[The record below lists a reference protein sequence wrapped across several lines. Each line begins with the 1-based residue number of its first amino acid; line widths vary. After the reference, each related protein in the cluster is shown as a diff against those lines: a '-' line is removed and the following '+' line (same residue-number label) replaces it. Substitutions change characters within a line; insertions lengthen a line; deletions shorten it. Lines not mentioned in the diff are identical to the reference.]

1 MKIFTFWRS
10 LATYRVRMALN
21 LKGMKPEEITVDLFA
36 GHQMKP
42 EFAAVNPMKAIPVL
56 IDDDGTTLHQSMA
69 IMEYLDEKYPIPP
82 LMPRDPASRARIRA
96 LSMMTVADA
105 HPLVVPRIRSDLAS
119 RFGASPEQV
128 TKWAQHWLGAGLDAY
143 EAMLSRDKATG
154 DFCHGDKITLADIC
168 LVSHCVGIRFFE
180 GTYDHHPTVKRIV
193 DLCLADEA
201 IARAHPLKQPG
212 APKPA

>member
-1 MKIFTFWRS
+1 MKLFTFWRS
-10 LATYRVRMALN
+10 LATYRVRMVLN
-21 LKGMKPEEITVDLFA
+21 LKGLKPEEITVDLFA

-56 IDDDGTTLHQSMA
+56 IDADGVTLHQSMA
-69 IMEYLDEKYPIPP
+69 IMEYLDETYPVPP
-82 LMPRDPASRARIRA
+82 LMPRDPAGRARVRA
-96 LSMMTVADA
+96 LAMMTVADA

-128 TKWAQHWLGAGLDAY
+128 TKWAQHWLAAGLDAY

-154 DFCHGDKITLADIC
+154 DFCHGDKISLADIC
-168 LVSHCVGIRFFE
+168 LVSHCVGIKFFE
-180 GTYDHHPTVKRIV
+180 GTYDNHPTVKRIV
-193 DLCLADEA
+193 DRCLADDS